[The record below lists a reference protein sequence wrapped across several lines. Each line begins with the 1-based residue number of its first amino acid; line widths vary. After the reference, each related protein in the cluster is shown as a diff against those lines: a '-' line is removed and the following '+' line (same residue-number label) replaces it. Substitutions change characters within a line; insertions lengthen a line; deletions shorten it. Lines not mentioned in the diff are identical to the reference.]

1 MLSVFPDLFI
11 FTFLAIFVLRVMM
24 GLMLLQFAHQ
34 GFFHERAQYKIFFH
48 RFGNKASLV
57 LFKTAVVVEF
67 TLGILLVLG
76 YATQIAALIT
86 GSLLF
91 VAFVIKMKRPSLIP
105 YSTPSFFLILSVVSL
120 MLIFL
125 GPGAFAFDYPL

>member
-1 MLSVFPDLFI
+1 MLSIFPELFI
-11 FTFLAIFVLRVMM
+11 FSFLAIFVLRVMVGFM
-24 GLMLLQFAHQ
+24 FLYFAHR

-48 RFGNKASLV
+48 RFGDRASLTLFKASI
-57 LFKTAVVVEF
+57 AVEF
-67 TLGILLVLG
+67 ILGTLLVLG
-76 YATQIAALIT
+76 YGTQVTTLIA

-105 YSTPSFFLILSVVSL
+105 YSTPSFFLMLSVVSL
-120 MLIFL
+120 MLVFL

>member
-1 MLSVFPDLFI
+1 MLSIFPELFI
-11 FTFLAIFVLRVMM
+11 FTFLAIFVLRMM
-24 GLMLLQFAHQ
+24 VGFMLLHFAHR
-34 GFFHERAQYKIFFH
+34 GFFQERAQYKIFFH
-48 RFGNKASLV
+48 RFGDKASLN
-57 LFKTAVVVEF
+57 LFKISIALEF
-67 TLGILLVLG
+67 ILGTLLVIG
-76 YATQIAALIT
+76 YSTQIAALIA

-105 YSTPSFFLILSVVSL
+105 YSTPSFFLMLSIVSL